1 MEKNMKQNAHRGKHP
16 FKVLSSIL
24 LLASAVFLR
33 ILALL
38 QIRDPHM
45 VLALACPAILQGA
58 IAAHLAA
65 LDLHLSHDLGGIT
78 FASADSCSVWVLFTL
93 FVLLVL
99 SHFPP
104 VLFPFPGFM
113 PFCLNYFFIL
123 SFAFPYF
130 DYPLK
135 ISGTL
140 VDLPFPFPHK
150 IPFGIFPF

>member
-1 MEKNMKQNAHRGKHP
+1 MGKQP
-16 FKVLSSIL
+16 FMVLSSIL
-24 LLASAVFLR
+24 FPASAAFLR

-78 FASADSCSVWVLFTL
+78 FASADSCSVRVLFAF

-99 SHFPP
+99 CHFPQSYS
-104 VLFPFPGFM
+104 PFLGSCL
-113 PFCLNYFFIL
+113 FCLNFPFYLEFCFSLFLL
-123 SFAFPYF
+123 SFENLWYPRWLAHSLSPSNPFWYF
-130 DYPLK
+130 
-135 ISGTL
+135 SFFE
-140 VDLPFPFPHK
+140 VRRHR
-150 IPFGIFPF
+150 